1 MSDRTRKRPPGP
13 HEVSLRFS
21 ISDVAK
27 ILDVSPSTVRMWE
40 NVGLILPERTI
51 GGRRVYTPE
60 QVERLKCVH
69 RLREENKL
77 NLEAILQMLGT
88 VTETRQNGTSN
99 GYSSA
104 GSIARQLRKL
114 RQRRGMTLAETADG
128 TSLSVSFLSS
138 LERGQV
144 NASLATLQKLSVF
157 YETNVLS
164 FFGNTKKP
172 RKLVRPRDRRQ
183 LSNEPGVHIELLA
196 LGNNMMEPN
205 LFRLAPGTSSG
216 GAYHHQGE
224 EFIYMLSGCCEI
236 WLDEVEHYRIEKGDS
251 LYFSSN
257 QAHRWSVPGDQEAV
271 LLWINTPATF

>member
-1 MSDRTRKRPPGP
+1 MRIKTEKRPGPGQG
-13 HEVSLRFS
+13 SLRFL
-21 ISDVAK
+21 ISDVAR
-27 ILDVSPSTVRMWE
+27 ILDVSPSTVRLWE
-40 NVGLILPERTI
+40 NVGLILPERTA
-51 GGRRVYTPE
+51 GGRRFYTPE

-69 RLREENKL
+69 RLRKENKL
-77 NLEAILQMLGT
+77 NVEAIRQLLGT
-88 VTETRQNGTSN
+88 TGKTQQSGRNGF
-99 GYSSA
+99 SSA
-104 GSIARQLRKL
+104 GSIARHLRKL
-114 RQRRGMTLAETADG
+114 RQRRGMTLAGAAEG

-157 YETNVLS
+157 YDTNVLS

-183 LSNEPGVHIELLA
+183 LSNEPGVHIELLS
-196 LGNNMMEPN
+196 LGTHMMEPH
-205 LFRLAPGTSSG
+205 LYKLAPGTSSG

-224 EFIYMLSGCCEI
+224 EFIYVLNGCCEF

-251 LYFSSN
+251 LYFSST

-271 LLWINTPATF
+271 LLWINTPPTF